1 MKQKIKDDIV
11 KEIEEVIE
19 SIRFYINQD
28 GGDLEFIDFDLDTGV
43 VSVRVLG
50 ACVGCALIDLTYKDG
65 VETIL
70 KAEVPEVK
78 EVKIIEE
85 VKYEYEY

>member
-43 VSVRVLG
+43 VSIRVLG